1 MRVGKLPWSADEDPY
16 LPPDYPTPARRM
28 AKMKELV
35 ATAESGSPEQQSQAA
50 AELAR
55 QIQTETD
62 EHIRLHIVLA
72 ISHLDTPLAAE
83 VLKAGLNDGN
93 ADVRVACCNAWGK
106 RGGAEAVSLL
116 AETINR
122 DTDLDVRLAAIR
134 SLGKIR
140 EPGSV
145 AALNTALEDPNPAVQ
160 YRTVQSLR
168 NVHDR
173 DLGND
178 VNAWRQLAAGQTE
191 VAPPSVAE
199 RLRKLF

>member
-28 AKMKELV
+28 AKMKEL
-35 ATAESGSPEQQSQAA
+35 ATAAKSGTPEQQSQAA

-62 EHIRLHIVLA
+62 DNIRLHIVLA
-72 ISHLDTPLAAE
+72 IQELDTPLAAE
-83 VLKAGLNDGN
+83 VLKAGLSDGN
-93 ADVRVACCNAWGK
+93 SDVRVACCNAWGA
-106 RGGAEAVSLL
+106 RGGEQAVSLL
-116 AETINR
+116 GETINR

-134 SLGKIR
+134 ALGKIR
-140 EPGSV
+140 EPSAV
-145 AALNTALEDPNPAVQ
+145 AALTPALEDPNPAVQ

-168 NVHDR
+168 HVHDR

-178 VNAWRQLAAGQTE
+178 VNAWRQMAAGQTDITT
-191 VAPPSVAE
+191 PSIAQ
-199 RLRKLF
+199 RLRNLF

>member
-1 MRVGKLPWSADEDPY
+1 
-16 LPPDYPTPARRM
+16 
-28 AKMKELV
+28 MKELV
-35 ATAESGSPEQQSQAA
+35 TAAESGSPEQQSQAA

-62 EHIRLHIVLA
+62 ENIRLHIVLA
-72 ISHLDTPLAAE
+72 ISQLDTPLAGE
-83 VLKAGLNDGN
+83 VLKAGLSDGN
-93 ADVRVACCNAWGK
+93 SDVRVACCNAWGK
-106 RGGAEAVSLL
+106 RGGSEAVSLL

-145 AALNTALEDPNPAVQ
+145 AALNLALEDPNPAVQ

-178 VNAWRQLAAGQTE
+178 VNAWRQLAAGQTD
-191 VAPPSVAE
+191 VSPPSVAE